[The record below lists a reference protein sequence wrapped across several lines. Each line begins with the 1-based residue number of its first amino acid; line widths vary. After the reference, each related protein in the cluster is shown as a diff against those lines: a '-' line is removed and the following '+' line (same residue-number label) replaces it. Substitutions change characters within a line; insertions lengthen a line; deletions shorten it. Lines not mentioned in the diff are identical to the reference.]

1 MKKDI
6 TRLFCL
12 VDDFLKALE
21 EKRKKKQIEDG
32 KKPRKPTRTPGLT
45 ESEVATIVL
54 MFQESPCRNFK
65 YFYKS
70 YLQQYKP
77 EFPKMPSYER
87 FVALIPRILYF
98 LTLLFRCT
106 LRKKSKIAY
115 IDSTSLNVCHP
126 KRIYR
131 NRVFKGLAKRGKT
144 TKGWFFGFKLHIIID
159 AKENLM
165 NAKLTKGY
173 VDDRSVVPQMTAN
186 MKGFLFADKGYIS
199 KDLFLRLMARGLKI
213 ITGITRSMK
222 NILMSFEEKILLRKL
237 SLVETFFDYLKNKFM
252 LEHSRHRSFINM
264 LVHIISTLTAYQLKS
279 TKPSISGQYLPLSNP

>member
-12 VDDFLKALE
+12 VDDFLKEIE
-21 EKRKKKQIEDG
+21 EERKKKQIEDG
-32 KKPRKPTRTPGLT
+32 KSQRKPTRTPGLT
-45 ESEVATIVL
+45 ESEIATIVL
-54 MFQESPCRNFK
+54 MFQESPCRNFR
-65 YFYKS
+65 YFYKT

-77 EFPKMPSYER
+77 EFRYER
-87 FVALIPRILYF
+87 FVALMPRILYF
-98 LTLLFRCT
+98 LTLLFCCT
-106 LRKKSKIAY
+106 LRKRSKIAY

-131 NRVFKGLAKRGKT
+131 NKVFRGLAKRGKT

-159 AKENLM
+159 DKGNLM
-165 NAKLTKGY
+165 NAKLTKGNA
-173 VDDRSVVPQMTAN
+173 DDRSVVPQMTAN

-199 KDLFLRLMARGLKI
+199 KDLFLRLMSRGLKI
-213 ITGITRSMK
+213 ITGVKCTMK
-222 NILMSFEEKILLRKL
+222 NILMSFEEKVLLRKR
-237 SLVETFFDYLKNKFM
+237 SLVETVFDYLKNKFM

-279 TKPSISGQYLPLSNP
+279 TKPSFSVRCSLLSNP